1 MLTVHRGR
9 SGIQA
14 TVASHWDQGK
24 SLHTAHWGRAAK
36 QIWGEGGRGKR
47 DQERRE
53 TWTKQCIS
61 RTSAWFF
68 PFSSLAE
75 LLSGC
80 KRALAAWELSHG
92 SISPLS
98 FGLTAPG
105 CCRQRACREGKSGS
119 PEKEKSPHSQGR
131 NKGHRSIPGCSS
143 RRKQKGQRIITKK
156 KAHCFSKTRKLFGQ
170 AIMEYQ
176 VACFAMAS
184 ERQLSILL
192 CTQKPRNA

>member
-1 MLTVHRGR
+1 MGSRQALLLI
-9 SGIQA
+9 GIRVSLSTQH
-14 TVASHWDQGK
+14 TGEEQQNK
-24 SLHTAHWGRAAK
+24 S
-36 QIWGEGGRGKR
+36 GGRGKR

-105 CCRQRACREGKSGS
+105 CCRQRACREGRSGS

-143 RRKQKGQRIITKK
+143 RRKQ
-156 KAHCFSKTRKLFGQ
+156 
-170 AIMEYQ
+170 
-176 VACFAMAS
+176 
-184 ERQLSILL
+184 
-192 CTQKPRNA
+192 P